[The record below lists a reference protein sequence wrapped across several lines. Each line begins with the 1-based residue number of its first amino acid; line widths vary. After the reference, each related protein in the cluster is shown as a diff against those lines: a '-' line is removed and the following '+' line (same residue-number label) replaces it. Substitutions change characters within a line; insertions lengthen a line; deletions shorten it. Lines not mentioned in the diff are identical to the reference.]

1 MTSRR
6 LLDCAQP
13 DAGQDR
19 MRDIDVVDEPEIA
32 KLEIASLGHGEET
45 TRRSGFKTNKI
56 TGWNPVES
64 VRIAYEIFDWFDI
77 NVYT

>member
-32 KLEIASLGHGEET
+32 KLEIASLGHDEET
-45 TRRSGFKTNKI
+45 TRRSEFKTNKYRGGI
-56 TGWNPVES
+56 RWNPVES
-64 VRIAYEIFDWFDI
+64 ERIAYEIFD
-77 NVYT
+77 